1 LVGCKVGKI
10 FKRSTSLPRATIKTI
25 IKSTKE
31 YPYHCSEFFPATEKH
46 HSLEAAR
53 PLTFDTSSRTLYR
66 KATSR
71 HLNTAVH
78 GTMRGDDHAH
88 WRKFM
93 RYNQTFF
100 LSVLIS
106 LMLAA
111 HSQGIVRGEQDA
123 AKTRFVSDFLKIN
136 VRDRIDKPF
145 TVVTTVQSDDQ
156 VLLLEEKDNYW
167 KILTPD
173 GNEGWIAKHYLISDP
188 PKSSVIKQ
196 LREENKNLKSQLS
209 SLAANVSVI
218 HPADKTAEAAT
229 CKEIEERLKS
239 ADSTIATLQQKLG
252 AVGADD
258 STIKSRESTEQ
269 TPENHV
275 WLIEEYEKRGEQ
287 IDALQKSLATKE
299 DRTKFLWF
307 AAGGLVFLIGL
318 LAGKSGS
325 RKKNKLMY

>member
-1 LVGCKVGKI
+1 
-10 FKRSTSLPRATIKTI
+10 
-25 IKSTKE
+25 
-31 YPYHCSEFFPATEKH
+31 
-46 HSLEAAR
+46 
-53 PLTFDTSSRTLYR
+53 
-66 KATSR
+66 
-71 HLNTAVH
+71 
-78 GTMRGDDHAH
+78 MRGDDHAR

-93 RYNQTFF
+93 RYNKPLF
-100 LSVLIS
+100 LTVLIS
-106 LMLAA
+106 FMLATQ
-111 HSQGIVRGEQDA
+111 STGIVRAEQDA

-156 VLLLEEKDNYW
+156 VQLLEEKDNYW

-209 SLAANVSVI
+209 SLTDNVSAT

-229 CKEIEERLKS
+229 CREIEERLKS
-239 ADSTIATLQQKLG
+239 ADSTIATLQQQLG

-258 STIKSRESTEQ
+258 STIKQRESTEQ
-269 TPENHV
+269 TPENHA

-287 IDALQKSLATKE
+287 IEALQKALATKE
-299 DRTKFLWF
+299 DRTRFLWF
-307 AAGGLVFLIGL
+307 GAGGLVFLVGL

-325 RKKNKLMY
+325 RKKHKLMY